1 MTILTV
7 TLHPAIDRV
16 LRTPRLQADEVARVQ
31 LAMLYGGGKGNNVAR
46 ALTRL
51 GVPVLATGF
60 QGGYSGRFI
69 TDQLEAEGIPTS
81 FESCSGDTRTS
92 NLVQEEE
99 TGHSYALYEPGQ
111 QVTAQELERF
121 LAHYEGLLPDVE
133 LVLLCGSGQTLELAA
148 SYKTM
153 IALAE
158 GVGKRVVVDSS
169 GLALAAAV
177 PAKPY
182 MLKVNEHELAG
193 YVKRPLD
200 DRAAQIAAMHEIRAG
215 GVPLVALSLGADGML
230 ATDGAETWS
239 AHLTLDNVVNVVGC
253 GDSLL
258 AGVAKTL
265 LEGGELEELVR
276 WGVACGTANTQVR
289 GAGFIE
295 RTTVHELLPR
305 VEVEPIAN

>member
-16 LRTPRLQADEVARVQ
+16 LRTPRLQADEVARVR

-60 QGGYSGRFI
+60 QGGYSGRYI
-69 TDQLEAEGIPTS
+69 TEQLEAEGIPTA
-81 FESCSGDTRTS
+81 FEACTGDTRTS

-111 QVTAQELERF
+111 EVTAEELQRFLERF
-121 LAHYEGLLPDVE
+121 EGLLPQIE
-133 LVLLCGSGQTLELAA
+133 LVLLCGSGQTPELAA

-153 IALAE
+153 IELAA
-158 GVGKRVVVDSS
+158 GAGKRVLVDSS

-182 MLKVNEHELAG
+182 MVKVNEHELAG
-193 YVKRPLD
+193 YSGRTLADRP
-200 DRAAQIAAMHEIRAG
+200 AQAAAMQQIHEG
-215 GVPLVALSLGADGML
+215 GVPLVALSLGPEGML
-230 ATDGAETWS
+230 ASDGEQIWWAR
-239 AHLTLDNVVNVVGC
+239 LRLDHVINVVGC

-265 LEGGELEELVR
+265 LEGGGLDELVR

-295 RTTVHELLPR
+295 LETVEALLPR
-305 VEVEPIAN
+305 VEVKRLEL